1 LITLDDE
8 ASDPNH
14 GSGNNSIGS
23 LLNGS
28 DSFVPLMMGVE
39 LQSPVPHVSKDSIL
53 PFDIELAMVSNVN
66 PPDKEAGEPD
76 EINWPLFPTSEHQDD
91 RWTPAQSL
99 PNPNPVK
106 GQPKQ
111 QWDAVEKCWSAV
123 DAKSLVGVVNT
134 WSEFLGWEKDVVH
147 AKKPEFLIRRVS
159 ERYLE
164 APHICC

>member
-1 LITLDDE
+1 
-8 ASDPNH
+8 
-14 GSGNNSIGS
+14 
-23 LLNGS
+23 
-28 DSFVPLMMGVE
+28 MMGVE

-53 PFDIELAMVSNVN
+53 PFDVELAMVSNVN
-66 PPDKEAGEPD
+66 PPNKEAGEPD
-76 EINWPLFPTSEHQDD
+76 EKNWPLFPTSEHQDH

-106 GQPKQ
+106 GQPEQ

-123 DAKSLVGVVNT
+123 DAKSLVEVVNT
-134 WSEFLGWEKDVVH
+134 WSEFLGWEKDVV
-147 AKKPEFLIRRVS
+147 AVKKPEFLIHRVS